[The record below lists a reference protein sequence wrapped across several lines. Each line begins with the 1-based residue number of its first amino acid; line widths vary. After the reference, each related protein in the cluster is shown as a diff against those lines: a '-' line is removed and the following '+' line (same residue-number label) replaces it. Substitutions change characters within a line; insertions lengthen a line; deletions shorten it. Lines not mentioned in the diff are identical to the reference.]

1 MVLLT
6 CPKDELFKPSNEH
19 EKISEK
25 SEIKAVKASDL
36 RRAGFPF
43 LLAGGF
49 SMSDVVVPRIL
60 QAHSLFEVSCGKRCV
75 FQGIGHLQHHFD
87 IESWIVP
94 FPFWAK
100 EKRGFQKALSPSLLH
115 HYPTTSVK
123 NDKTTLNIVKNEKAL
138 TGKTTN
144 LHVHQIVFAVQI
156 GFVVFSL
163 KNNVDI
169 WNIYWSV
176 PSSLGTT
183 RKWNARE
190 NIITWSGKRGW
201 WGNQT
206 MKINQFPCLSCPSNG
221 RNCIQINQSEKYS
234 LKTFKQIERRY

>member
-43 LLAGGF
+43 LLAGGS

-87 IESWIVP
+87 IES
-94 FPFWAK
+94 
-100 EKRGFQKALSPSLLH
+100 
-115 HYPTTSVK
+115 
-123 NDKTTLNIVKNEKAL
+123 
-138 TGKTTN
+138 
-144 LHVHQIVFAVQI
+144 
-156 GFVVFSL
+156 
-163 KNNVDI
+163 
-169 WNIYWSV
+169 
-176 PSSLGTT
+176 
-183 RKWNARE
+183 
-190 NIITWSGKRGW
+190 
-201 WGNQT
+201 
-206 MKINQFPCLSCPSNG
+206 
-221 RNCIQINQSEKYS
+221 
-234 LKTFKQIERRY
+234 